1 MLAELHD
8 TSDWFEMRDLYSL
21 LTHLKWLEICVRHI
35 LNKPFRFVQILGS
48 GNVCAFTETLTDACV
63 HCGGRGNWRH
73 RW

>member
-35 LNKPFRFVQILGS
+35 LNKRFDLYKYLEV
-48 GNVCAFTETLTDACV
+48 ETCV
-63 HCGGRGNWRH
+63 HLQKL
-73 RW
+73 